1 MIHVIV
7 RWVDEEKNIFIEK
20 ENEKIKRKRFRFGKD
35 QKKKCDEPE
44 NCTGNVG
51 N

>member
-1 MIHVIV
+1 MDVG
-7 RWVDEEKNIFIEK
+7 EKNIFIEK
-20 ENEKIKRKRFRFGKD
+20 ENERKRFRFGKD